1 LKRKAIVHC
10 KENWM
15 ANEKQTTSSTN
26 GPLWGERAEDWANIQ
41 EGQCRLVYQIVLSRF
56 ISHGTRYC
64 DAGCGAGMAAQIAHN
79 LEARV
84 SGLDASEALLQIARS
99 RVPSADLRHG
109 ELEELPFGNASFD
122 LVTGFNSFQY
132 AAHPVEALR
141 EAKRI
146 TIPGGTVVIMTW
158 GDPAGMPAAQLVA
171 ALKPLLPPP
180 PPGAPGP
187 FALSDKS
194 ALEAFASS
202 AGLETIEIVDV
213 DCPWQY
219 PDLSTAVRG
228 FGSSGVAAKARA
240 NSGDEAVDKAH
251 EEVLSNFQQ
260 PDGSYRIGASFRCLF
275 AKA

>member
-1 LKRKAIVHC
+1 MSAEH
-10 KENWM
+10 
-15 ANEKQTTSSTN
+15 QTTGNAN
-26 GPLWGERAEDWANIQ
+26 GHLWGERAEDWANIQ
-41 EGQCRLVYQIVLSRF
+41 EGQCRLVYETVLSRF
-56 ISHGTRYC
+56 ITHGTRYC
-64 DAGCGAGMAAQIAHN
+64 DAGCGAGIAAQIAHS
-79 LEARV
+79 LGARV

-141 EAKRI
+141 EARRI
-146 TIPGGTVVIMTW
+146 AVPGATVVIMTW
-158 GDPAGMPAAQLVA
+158 GDPVNMPAAQLVA

-194 ALEAFASS
+194 ALEALASS
-202 AGLETIEIVDV
+202 AGLQPVEFIDV

-219 PDLSTAVRG
+219 PDLPTAVRG
-228 FGSSGVAAKARA
+228 FGSTGVAAKARIH
-240 NSGDEAVDKAH
+240 SGNAAIDKAQ
-251 EEVLSNFQQ
+251 EEALSNFKQ

-275 AKA
+275 ARA

>member
-1 LKRKAIVHC
+1 MSAER
-10 KENWM
+10 
-15 ANEKQTTSSTN
+15 QTTGNAN
-26 GPLWGERAEDWANIQ
+26 GHLWGERAEDWANIQ
-41 EGQCRLVYQIVLSRF
+41 EGQCRAVYETVLTRF
-56 ISHGTRYC
+56 ITHGTRYC
-64 DAGCGAGMAAQIAHN
+64 DAGCGAGMAAQIAHS
-79 LEARV
+79 LGARV

-109 ELEELPFGNASFD
+109 ELEELPFGNASFG

-132 AAHPVEALR
+132 AARPVEALR
-141 EAKRI
+141 EARRVAV
-146 TIPGGTVVIMTW
+146 PGATVVIMTW

-194 ALEAFASS
+194 ALEALASS
-202 AGLETIEIVDV
+202 AGLQPVEFIDV

-228 FGSSGVAAKARA
+228 FGSTGVAAKARIH
-240 NSGDEAVDKAH
+240 SGNAAIDKAQ
-251 EEVLSNFQQ
+251 EEALSNFKQ